1 MNTNDIKGRKERQI
15 SVANIMER
23 EEHEHSYVFNDD
35 GYQVC
40 ELCGICTTLREHH
53 FQPYFEMS
61 REVRSEYADVLIN
74 HNLGYVDQVE
84 KEYKKLKLL
93 LPRGYPNIVLYAY
106 CTYNVLLR
114 EGIYYSLEQLSSMF
128 HITNFSRL
136 FCHIEKNPKVKKLF
150 FNVKNKHFIESSL
163 YLFLSHFSSKHHLHK
178 AVAISK
184 IVKQKHGALKLN
196 FLVAISLYFTLR
208 NTVMNKKGLYEE
220 LSNYFSINIRTL
232 KSYLKGVGKALQSP

>member
-1 MNTNDIKGRKERQI
+1 MQ
-15 SVANIMER
+15 R
-23 EEHEHSYVFNDD
+23 EEHQHSYVFNDD
-35 GYQVC
+35 GFQVC
-40 ELCGICTTLREHH
+40 ELCGICTTLREHN
-53 FQPYFEMS
+53 FQPFFEIS
-61 REVRSEYADVLIN
+61 EDVRSEFADVLIN

-106 CTYNVLLR
+106 CTYNVLLQ

-128 HITNFSRL
+128 NISNFSRL
-136 FCHIEKNPKVKKLF
+136 FCHIEKNQKVEKHF
-150 FNVKNKHFIESSL
+150 FNVKNRHFIESSL
-163 YLFLSHFSSKHHLHK
+163 YLFLSHFSSKHLLHK

-184 IVKQKHGALKLN
+184 IVKQKHAALKFN

-208 NTVMNKKGLYEE
+208 NRVMNEKGLFEE